1 MFNNLVNYIKGVR
14 VEIKHV
20 NWPTRKQ
27 SVNFTFL
34 IVSVTII
41 VAAFLGVFDILF
53 AYLLKVFVL

>member
-1 MFNNLVNYIKGVR
+1 MFNNLANYIKGVR

-27 SVNFTFL
+27 SVNFTLL
-34 IVSVTII
+34 IVSVTVI